1 MVIGYIRVS
10 KTEQNQDLQFDSL
23 KKAGCEKI
31 YHEKISGAS
40 TQRPEYIKMISE
52 LRKGDVIVVWR
63 IDRLGRT
70 TYELIKLM
78 VEWKEMGVD
87 FRSISEGIDTS
98 TKMGRLWYM
107 LSSVFA
113 ENEREILMERTLAG
127 MEAARARG
135 RVGGRPKGLTKKSKE
150 LASLAATLYQSKKYT
165 TMQICEQLKIGS
177 KATLYNYLRHE
188 GLEIEGWERQKKA
201 SIVNNV

>member
-31 YHEKISGAS
+31 YHEKVSGAS
-40 TQRPEYIKMISE
+40 LQRPEYIRMISE

-113 ENEREILMERTLAG
+113 ENLGKAFGSWLR
-127 MEAARARG
+127 AALHE
-135 RVGGRPKGLTKKSKE
+135 VNPL
-150 LASLAATLYQSKKYT
+150 
-165 TMQICEQLKIGS
+165 
-177 KATLYNYLRHE
+177 YLRN
-188 GLEIEGWERQKKA
+188 LFSNRRDIFDADRFD
-201 SIVNNV
+201 

>member
-1 MVIGYIRVS
+1 MIFGYVRVS
-10 KTEQNQDLQFDSL
+10 KNEQNHDLQFDAL
-23 KKAGCEKI
+23 KKAGCERI
-31 YHEKISGAS
+31 FQEKVSGAS
-40 TQRPEYIKMISE
+40 KERPEYAKMVSE

-63 IDRLGRT
+63 IDRLGRA

-78 VEWKEMGVD
+78 VEWKEMGVH

-165 TMQICEQLKIGS
+165 TKQICAQLKIGS

-188 GLEIEGWERQKKA
+188 GIEIEGWVRVIKG
-201 SIVNNV
+201 NVSAK

>member
-1 MVIGYIRVS
+1 MIFGYVRVS
-10 KTEQNQDLQFDSL
+10 KNEQNQDLQFDAL
-23 KKAGCEKI
+23 QKAGCEKI
-31 YHEKISGAS
+31 FHETIPGAS
-40 TQRPEYIKMISE
+40 KERPEYSKMVSE
-52 LRKGDVIVVWR
+52 LRNGDVIVVWR
-63 IDRLGRT
+63 IDRLGRA

-78 VEWKEMGVD
+78 VEWKEMGVN

-107 LSSVFA
+107 SSSVFA

-127 MEAARARG
+127 MDAARARG

-150 LASLAATLYQSKKYT
+150 LAGLAAILYQSKKYT
-165 TMQICEQLKIGS
+165 TKQICKQLNIGS

-188 GLEIEGWERQKKA
+188 GVAIEGWTQTVENIDDAPK
-201 SIVNNV
+201 

>member
-1 MVIGYIRVS
+1 MILGYVRVS
-10 KTEQNQDLQFDSL
+10 KNEQNQDLQFDAL
-23 KKAGCEKI
+23 RKAGCEKI
-31 YHEKISGAS
+31 FHEKVSGAS
-40 TQRPEYIKMISE
+40 KDRPEYAKMVSE

-63 IDRLGRT
+63 IDRLGRA

-135 RVGGRPKGLTKKSKE
+135 RVGGRPKGLTKKSRD
-150 LASLAATLYQSKKYT
+150 LAKLAATLYQSKDYT
-165 TMQICEQLKIGS
+165 TKQICDQLRIGS

-188 GLEIEGWERQKKA
+188 GVKIDGWDRVKKSQA
-201 SIVNNV
+201 E

>member
-1 MVIGYIRVS
+1 MIFGYVRVS
-10 KTEQNQDLQFDSL
+10 KNEQNQDLQFDAL
-23 KKAGCEKI
+23 RKAGCERI
-31 YHEKISGAS
+31 FQEKVSGAS
-40 TQRPEYIKMISE
+40 KERPEYAKMVSE
-52 LRKGDVIVVWR
+52 LRKGDIIVVWR
-63 IDRLGRT
+63 IDRLGRA

-135 RVGGRPKGLTKKSKE
+135 RVGGRPKGLTKQSKE
-150 LASLAATLYQSKKYT
+150 RASLAATLYQSRKYT
-165 TMQICEQLKIGS
+165 VKQICDQLKISS
-177 KATLYNYLRHE
+177 KATLYKYLRYE
-188 GLEIEGWERQKKA
+188 GMQIEGWSRIKR
-201 SIVNNV
+201 N

>member
-10 KTEQNQDLQFDSL
+10 KNEQNQDLQFDAL
-23 KKAGCEKI
+23 RCGGCEKI

-40 TQRPEYIKMISE
+40 THRPEFVKMISE

-78 VEWKEMGVD
+78 VEWKEMGVE

-113 ENEREILMERTLAG
+113 ENEREILMERTMAG
-127 MEAARARG
+127 LEAARARG
-135 RVGGRPKGLTKKSKE
+135 QVL
-150 LASLAATLYQSKKYT
+150 
-165 TMQICEQLKIGS
+165 QIPTRLQ
-177 KATLYNYLRHE
+177 
-188 GLEIEGWERQKKA
+188 
-201 SIVNNV
+201 

>member
-1 MVIGYIRVS
+1 MIFGYVRVS
-10 KTEQNQDLQFDSL
+10 KNEQNQDLQFDAL
-23 KKAGCEKI
+23 RKAGCEKI
-31 YHEKISGAS
+31 FHEKVSGAS
-40 TQRPEYIKMISE
+40 KERPEYARMISE
-52 LRKGDVIVVWR
+52 LREGDVIVVWR
-63 IDRLGRT
+63 IDRLGRA

-135 RVGGRPKGLTKKSKE
+135 RVGGRPKGLTSKSKV
-150 LASLAATLYQSKKYT
+150 LASLAATLYQSNKYT
-165 TMQICEQLKIGS
+165 TEQICKQLKIGS

-188 GLEIEGWERQKKA
+188 GIKIEGWEKRNKIPK
-201 SIVNNV
+201 

>member
-1 MVIGYIRVS
+1 MIFGYIRVS
-10 KTEQNQDLQFDSL
+10 KNEQNQDLQFDAL
-23 KKAGCEKI
+23 RKAGCEKI
-31 YHEKISGAS
+31 FHEKVSGAS
-40 TQRPEYIKMISE
+40 KERPEYAKMVSE
-52 LRKGDVIVVWR
+52 LRQGDVIVVWR
-63 IDRLGRT
+63 IDRLGRA

-150 LASLAATLYQSKKYT
+150 LASLAATLYQSRKYT
-165 TMQICEQLKIGS
+165 TQQICEQLNIGS
-177 KATLYNYLRHE
+177 KATLYNYLRYE
-188 GLEIEGWERQKKA
+188 GIEIEGWIRISKSQRM
-201 SIVNNV
+201 

>member
-23 KKAGCEKI
+23 EKAGCEKI
-31 YHEKISGAS
+31 YHEKLSGAS
-40 TQRPEYIKMISE
+40 TQSPEYIRMISE

-70 TYELIKLM
+70 TCELIKLM
-78 VEWKEMGVD
+78 VEWMEMGVD

-113 ENEREILMERTLAG
+113 ENEREILMERTLPR
-127 MEAARARG
+127 MEARARG

-150 LASLAATLYQSKKYT
+150 LARLAATLYQSKKYT
-165 TMQICEQLKIGS
+165 TMQICNQLEIGS

-188 GLEIEGWERQKKA
+188 GIEIEGWIRNKS
-201 SIVNNV
+201 SIMR

>member
-1 MVIGYIRVS
+1 MIFGYIRVS
-10 KTEQNQDLQFDSL
+10 KNEQNQDLQFDAL
-23 KKAGCEKI
+23 RKAGCEKI
-31 YHEKISGAS
+31 FHEKVSGAS
-40 TQRPEYIKMISE
+40 KERPEYAKMVSE
-52 LRKGDVIVVWR
+52 LRPGDVIVVWR
-63 IDRLGRT
+63 IDRLGRA

-150 LASLAATLYQSKKYT
+150 LASLAATLYQSRKYT
-165 TMQICEQLKIGS
+165 TQQICEQLNIGS
-177 KATLYNYLRHE
+177 KATLYNYLRYE
-188 GLEIEGWERQKKA
+188 GIEIEGWIRISKSQRM
-201 SIVNNV
+201 

>member
-1 MVIGYIRVS
+1 MIFGYVRVS
-10 KTEQNQDLQFDSL
+10 KNEQNQDLQFDAL
-23 KKAGCEKI
+23 RKAGCEKI
-31 YHEKISGAS
+31 YHEKVPGAS
-40 TQRPEYIKMISE
+40 KERPEYAKMVSE

-63 IDRLGRT
+63 IDRLGRA

-150 LASLAATLYQSKKYT
+150 MASLAATLYQSKKYT
-165 TMQICEQLKIGS
+165 TQQICQQLQIGS
-177 KATLYNYLRHE
+177 KTTLYNYLRHE
-188 GLEIEGWERQKKA
+188 GIEIEGWSRSKRD
-201 SIVNNV
+201 

>member
-1 MVIGYIRVS
+1 MIFGYVRVS
-10 KTEQNQDLQFDSL
+10 KNEQNQDLQFDAL

-31 YHEKISGAS
+31 FHEKISGVS
-40 TQRPEYIKMISE
+40 KDRPEYTKMISE

-63 IDRLGRT
+63 VDRLGRA

-78 VEWKEMGVD
+78 LEWQELGVD
-87 FRSISEGIDTS
+87 FRSVSEGIDTS

-107 LSSVFA
+107 LASVFA
-113 ENEREILMERTLAG
+113 ENEREILLERTKAG
-127 MEAARARG
+127 IEAARARG

-165 TMQICEQLKIGS
+165 TKQICEQLKIGS
-177 KATLYNYLRHE
+177 KSTLYNYLRHE
-188 GLEIEGWERQKKA
+188 GIEIKGWTINER
-201 SIVNNV
+201 

>member
-1 MVIGYIRVS
+1 MVTGYIRVS
-10 KTEQNQDLQFDSL
+10 KTEQHQDLQFHSL
-23 KKAGCEKI
+23 RKAGCEKI

-40 TQRPEYIKMISE
+40 TQRLEYIRMISE
-52 LRKGDVIVVWR
+52 LRRGDVIVVSR
-63 IDRLGRT
+63 IDRLGRA

-78 VEWKEMGVD
+78 VEWKQISVD
-87 FRSISEGIDTS
+87 FRSISEEIDTS
-98 TKMGRLWYM
+98 TKIGKLWYL

-113 ENEREILMERTLAG
+113 ENEREILMERILVG
-127 MEAARARG
+127 MEVARTRA

-177 KATLYNYLRHE
+177 KATLDNYLRH
-188 GLEIEGWERQKKA
+188 GGIEIEGWERVKKQ
-201 SIVNNV
+201 SLE